1 VLTSKRVG
9 ITESTVKKLC
19 YNITYEKPK
28 KKHLLQDIF
37 LKSLF
42 MNKSIEKRLLQAEQ
56 LCKQAGVRLT
66 DIRKDLLALIY
77 AHGEHLTAYELL
89 RLLRKTYPKAEAMT
103 VYRGLDFLQK
113 QHFIH
118 RVASQNAY
126 TGCDTPEHSHHA
138 QLLLCEKCGQ
148 AEEINAVSLEKALQ
162 TMAKQYRFALSNN
175 PMEITG
181 TCKNCIG

>member
-1 VLTSKRVG
+1 
-9 ITESTVKKLC
+9 
-19 YNITYEKPK
+19 
-28 KKHLLQDIF
+28 
-37 LKSLF
+37 

-56 LCKQAGVRLT
+56 LCQQAGVRLT

-89 RLLRKTYPKAEAMT
+89 RLLRKDYPKAEAMT

-113 QHFIH
+113 QHLIH

-126 TGCDTPEHSHHA
+126 TACDTPEHNHHA

-148 AEEINAVSLEKALQ
+148 AEEISVIALEKALQ
-162 TMAKQYRFALSNN
+162 KTAKQYQFSLSDH

-181 TCKNCIG
+181 ACKNCT